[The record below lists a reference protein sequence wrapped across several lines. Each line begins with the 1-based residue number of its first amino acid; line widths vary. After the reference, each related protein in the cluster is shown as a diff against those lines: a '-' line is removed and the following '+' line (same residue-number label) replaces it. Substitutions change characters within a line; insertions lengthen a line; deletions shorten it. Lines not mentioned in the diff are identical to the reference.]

1 MLKNYNFMKKQ
12 INLLL
17 SITFF
22 VCFVVWTILVKN
34 VDVASIGPNGSLV
47 GLSSLN
53 NVFVSLIGNTLD
65 GSRSLFYDLT
75 EVLFFLPILGAVFFV
90 VLAIIQLIQR
100 KSLLKVDKPLI
111 NLGIFFILVIGF
123 YIFFE
128 CVIINYRPMLIDGEL
143 EASYPSSHTFI
154 TLFMGLSYIYLT
166 SYYLHNN
173 KTLKII
179 LISIIGVLGG
189 VIILGRILSGVHYM
203 SDIIGGILLGLGLYF
218 AYAQSLNNI
227 RVKN

>member
-1 MLKNYNFMKKQ
+1 MKKQ